1 MSRTPLRLSL
11 LMISIVSITLLSGCN
26 SQDDS
31 PVPLVSKRPNILFIL
46 ADDLGYS
53 DIGAFGGEIKT
64 PNLDALASEGRLLT
78 DYHTAPTCSPTRSQL
93 LSGTDHHLAGL
104 GAMAELLAPQQVGH
118 PGYEGYLN
126 QKSLS
131 LPELLKDNG
140 YDTYMAGKWHLGLT
154 EALSPKARGFEKSFV
169 LLQGG
174 DLHFG
179 TAPTGYNRGT
189 YREDG
194 VLVNVPNNFY
204 SSDFYTDKLISYIG
218 QSKTLDKPFFAYA
231 AYTAPHWPLQAPS
244 EYIDRY
250 KGKYD
255 AGYDAIRLA
264 RIERQKKSGVI
275 PTDFQPSTV
284 LPESNIRPKWQ
295 SLTLEQRQIESRK
308 MEVYAAMVE
317 NLDHNIG
324 RLIQHLKDIGE
335 YDNTLIFFASDNG
348 AEGFVRGA
356 PKGFDNSLSN
366 IGHDN
371 SYTYIG
377 PRWAEVSA
385 APFHLWKDTTG
396 EGGVVA
402 PALVKLPKQFRSEA
416 NLTQFTSV
424 IDVLPTLLDI
434 SKTPNPG
441 TQYHGREVNPTTGFS
456 LLPLLENKTKT
467 PVRGE
472 NFVFADELHGN
483 SYVRK
488 GQWKLELQVG
498 GAVSS
503 MTWEL
508 YDLSTDRGEN
518 HNVADQHP
526 DIVADLKR
534 EYDNYSTRVG
544 LIPYYLTPP
553 SPDKFALG
561 NPE

>member
-26 SQDDS
+26 SQDDA

-204 SSDFYTDKLISYIG
+204 SSDFYTNKLISYIG

-231 AYTAPHWPLQAPS
+231 AYTAPHWPL
-244 EYIDRY
+244 I
-250 KGKYD
+250 
-255 AGYDAIRLA
+255 
-264 RIERQKKSGVI
+264 
-275 PTDFQPSTV
+275 TDCP
-284 LPESNIRPKWQ
+284 
-295 SLTLEQRQIESRK
+295 
-308 MEVYAAMVE
+308 
-317 NLDHNIG
+317 
-324 RLIQHLKDIGE
+324 
-335 YDNTLIFFASDNG
+335 
-348 AEGFVRGA
+348 
-356 PKGFDNSLSN
+356 
-366 IGHDN
+366 
-371 SYTYIG
+371 
-377 PRWAEVSA
+377 
-385 APFHLWKDTTG
+385 
-396 EGGVVA
+396 
-402 PALVKLPKQFRSEA
+402 
-416 NLTQFTSV
+416 
-424 IDVLPTLLDI
+424 
-434 SKTPNPG
+434 
-441 TQYHGREVNPTTGFS
+441 
-456 LLPLLENKTKT
+456 
-467 PVRGE
+467 
-472 NFVFADELHGN
+472 
-483 SYVRK
+483 
-488 GQWKLELQVG
+488 
-498 GAVSS
+498 
-503 MTWEL
+503 
-508 YDLSTDRGEN
+508 
-518 HNVADQHP
+518 
-526 DIVADLKR
+526 
-534 EYDNYSTRVG
+534 
-544 LIPYYLTPP
+544 
-553 SPDKFALG
+553 
-561 NPE
+561 